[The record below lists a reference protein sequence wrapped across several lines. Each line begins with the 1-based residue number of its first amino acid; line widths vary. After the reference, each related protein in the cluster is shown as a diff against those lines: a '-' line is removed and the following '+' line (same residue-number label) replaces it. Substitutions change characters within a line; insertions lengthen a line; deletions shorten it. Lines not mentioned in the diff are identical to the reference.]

1 VTEAQWVETI
11 ASALGPILLNARRAL
26 TVVTGK
32 RIAYGHE
39 ILGYTGPEP
48 KVSTN
53 SFQTDLAILERSTGD
68 EWRPRVIVEAKIGSI
83 TTHDAITYSH
93 KAQLHRTVHPYL
105 RYGVM
110 LGQRGH
116 FPLPGRL
123 FRHGQHFDFMFSFE
137 KAKPSRLELAAF
149 ARLIRY
155 EVEASRRFEKVLY
168 DSRKRDREHFTVL
181 HRRLV
186 LE

>member
-1 VTEAQWVETI
+1 MTEAQWVESI
-11 ASALGPILLNARRAL
+11 ASALQPVLPGARKTL

-39 ILGYTGPEP
+39 ILGYTGPDP
-48 KVSTN
+48 NVSTN
-53 SFQTDLAILERSTGD
+53 SFQTDLAILELGTGD

-110 LGQRGH
+110 LGQRGR

-137 KAKPSRLELAAF
+137 KSKPLQAELAAF
-149 ARLIRY
+149 ARLIKY

-168 DSRKRDREHFTVL
+168 DSRKRNREHFTLL
-181 HRRLV
+181 HRRLA
-186 LE
+186 LK